1 MKYLKGKGRTRG
13 TNPKLFDEC
22 IYSPF
27 SYGRLESKKSTA
39 LSDIE
44 DANFEEHEV
53 PKSRE
58 RRYSDSAIE
67 VDENDLIDLTTSAGD
82 TTLDN
87 GEPSIPNHTALE
99 MDQPSP
105 PSVSTLDFDTKVH
118 TPEVF
123 LFDYGTVVIWGMTL
137 QEEQRFLKEIAK
149 FEAEKLGVDDVQTE
163 NFNFYYTREY
173 QARIYNDFISLREKK
188 NYMTKLAI
196 SHALAQ
202 SVKTSLF
209 EDLLTTTITLTSPL
223 PAEIALTGSIAL
235 SRRQIHQQ
243 IGQLF
248 ILRINIHLQGS
259 VLDSPE
265 LMWAEP
271 SLEPVYAAVRS
282 YLEMDQRVGLLTE
295 RLSVIG
301 DLLAVLKDQVG
312 TKHGEY
318 LEWIGESS
326 SCLLPCLDSRAGCRI
341 SVGANLG
348 VSVIVL
354 IAAEILVAAINIVVD
369 LYAGV
374 D

>member
-1 MKYLKGKGRTRG
+1 
-13 TNPKLFDEC
+13 
-22 IYSPF
+22 
-27 SYGRLESKKSTA
+27 
-39 LSDIE
+39 
-44 DANFEEHEV
+44 
-53 PKSRE
+53 
-58 RRYSDSAIE
+58 
-67 VDENDLIDLTTSAGD
+67 
-82 TTLDN
+82 
-87 GEPSIPNHTALE
+87 
-99 MDQPSP
+99 
-105 PSVSTLDFDTKVH
+105 
-118 TPEVF
+118 
-123 LFDYGTVVIWGMTL
+123 MTL
-137 QEEQRFLKEIAK
+137 QQEQRFLKEISK
-149 FEAEKLGVDDVQTE
+149 FESEKLSEDDVQTE

-209 EDLLTTTITLTSPL
+209 EDLLTTTITITSPL

-318 LEWIGESS
+318 LEWIGKSPFRS
-326 SCLLPCLDSRAGCRI
+326 TFHFTF
-341 SVGANLG
+341 AN
-348 VSVIVL
+348 
-354 IAAEILVAAINIVVD
+354 ALVQC
-369 LYAGV
+369 
-374 D
+374 